1 MVIGNMIIDDNDTRG
16 IFLND
21 GILKKMA
28 NFDQNFRTN
37 EEL

>member
-21 GILKKMA
+21 GILDKMA